1 MPMAL
6 FATSTIV
13 RVKAAMKREPS
24 VVLTENNIEAL
35 HPGYAVDEVKA
46 GTGGLANVAED
57 EVDDVGIATES
68 SVELASTEL
77 DAADLQ

>member
-1 MPMAL
+1 MPIAL
-6 FATSTIV
+6 FAISTIV

-46 GTGGLANVAED
+46 GPAWHAQIVDNEVYVLRVTID
-57 EVDDVGIATES
+57 E
-68 SVELASTEL
+68 
-77 DAADLQ
+77 